1 LPLNKTTVVEDNNHL
16 LSFSSSFSYLLHYY
30 YLIFLINRSEVND
43 LSKKKETNLRLMMN
57 DFLSCCM
64 FYNLCSR
71 SKFLSQFVLSFDFRN
86 SSRFF
91 FFMYKHSNPCNPN
104 QNTRYRQTRNPL
116 KPCIKMGRS
125 GPVYFTRGLG
135 WTDLLGLNQPNPTRC
150 PPLEVA
156 YTQTFI

>member
-1 LPLNKTTVVEDNNHL
+1 MICQKKRKQIWDWWWMIFFLVVCFIIYVLDLNFY
-16 LSFSSSFSYLLHYY
+16 LS
-30 YLIFLINRSEVND
+30 
-43 LSKKKETNLRLMMN
+43 
-57 DFLSCCM
+57 LSCLFFFRKM
-64 FYNLCSR
+64 
-71 SKFLSQFVLSFDFRN
+71 FVLSFDFRN
-86 SSRFF
+86 SSRF

-156 YTQTFI
+156 YTQTFIW

>member
-1 LPLNKTTVVEDNNHL
+1 MFFFLVVCFIIYVLDLNFY
-16 LSFSSSFSYLLHYY
+16 LS
-30 YLIFLINRSEVND
+30 
-43 LSKKKETNLRLMMN
+43 
-57 DFLSCCM
+57 LSC
-64 FYNLCSR
+64 L
-71 SKFLSQFVLSFDFRN
+71 LILEIQAD
-86 SSRFF
+86 F
-91 FFMYKHSNPCNPN
+91 FFMYRHSNLCNPN